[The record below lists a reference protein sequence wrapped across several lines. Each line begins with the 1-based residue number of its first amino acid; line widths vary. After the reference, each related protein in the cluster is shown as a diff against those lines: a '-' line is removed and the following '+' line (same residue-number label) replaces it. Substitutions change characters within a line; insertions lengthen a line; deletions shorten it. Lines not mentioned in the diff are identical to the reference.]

1 MGLYLWAIVAIA
13 LSVLM
18 AGAWHRDEVESIL
31 RPVYGSNTNLW
42 MRRWR
47 WFLLA
52 TAGLFGLADG
62 SEWGVSH
69 YRMKAGSS

>member
-31 RPVYGSNTNLW
+31 RPVYGTDTNRW

-47 WFLLA
+47 
-52 TAGLFGLADG
+52 
-62 SEWGVSH
+62 
-69 YRMKAGSS
+69 